1 MGMVRWVAWA
11 SIAIAV
17 LASPANAGDDAAKT
31 LYMHYCSSCHGESGK
46 GDGTLAGVMQLEPA
60 DLTQL
65 AKKAGGELS
74 FMDLL
79 QAIDGRKRVRGH
91 GETGMPVWGEVFRA
105 PKDAPEREQLLGAGK
120 LLLITYYVESLQEK

>member
-1 MGMVRWVAWA
+1 MEMARWVTWV
-11 SIAIAV
+11 SIGIAMM
-17 LASPANAGDDAAKT
+17 ASPATAGDDAAKT
-31 LYMHYCSSCHGESGK
+31 LYTHYCSSCHGESGK
-46 GDGTLAGVMQLEPA
+46 GDGPLAGVMQLAPA

-65 AKKAGGELS
+65 AKKSGGELS
-74 FMDLL
+74 FTDLL

-105 PKDAPEREQLLGAGK
+105 PKDAPEGEQLQGAGK